1 MLNKKAIAATAAGVE
16 TDGDFNQT
24 VLLLHGDGTNGAQNN
39 TFTDSSTN
47 NFTITRNGNTT
58 QGTFS
63 PFSQTGWSNYFDG
76 NGDYLSLAASS
87 DWAFGTGDFTIEF
100 WINCA
105 NHNSQLLSLVGGTSA
120 GYWQISLFSGDMYFQ
135 SARNSTDVMQRSA
148 TSILDNKWHH
158 VAITRS
164 GTTVRMFFDGA
175 LQGSTATD
183 STNYNISSSQLNIGY
198 SSSYFTGYLSN
209 VRILKGTAQY
219 TSAFTPETS
228 ALTAITNT
236 KLLTCQSN
244 RFKDSSS
251 NAFAITVNGNT
262 SVQAFSPFA
271 PTAAYSAA
279 TNGGSGYFDGSGD
292 YLSLPSSSNL
302 SVGTGDY
309 TIECWFYPTAA
320 QNSGLF
326 QLSTDSSGFTTTAA
340 NQLDIQ
346 IYNGNIYFGNDTGL
360 SKLVTTFTIGMWH
373 HIAVVR
379 NSGTVNIYVNGVSKY
394 SVSDTYNYTGTYFTV
409 GGFYSTGNTFNGYI
423 SGFRLVKGSAVYTS
437 GFTPPTAPPTAIS
450 NTQLLC
456 NFTNAGII
464 DSTAKNV
471 LETVGNAQIST
482 SVKKYGTGSL
492 SFAGNGDSLTLLN
505 TPQTKFGTGA
515 MTIECWIYPTSNP
528 TGGYGTI
535 VADWTTGA
543 SPGPSNFTLYIDNS
557 NLYFQA
563 TNGNFNYYDASS
575 RSLVTSYSKNTWT
588 HIAVTFDGT
597 TLRLFR
603 NGTIEESNTFNGFST
618 NSGSYTN
625 LIKIGGQPS
634 YGFIG
639 YIDDLRITKGVA
651 RYTTNFTA
659 PTKAFPDQ

>member
-16 TDGDFNQT
+16 TDGDFKNT

-63 PFSQTGWSNYFDG
+63 PFSPTGWSNYFDG
-76 NGDYLSLAASS
+76 TGDYLSLAASS

-244 RFKDSSS
+244 RFKDNST
-251 NAFAITVNGNT
+251 NALAITVNGNP

-271 PTAAYSAA
+271 PSDAYDAA
-279 TNGGSGYFDGSGD
+279 THGGSGYFDGSGD
-292 YLSLPSSSNL
+292 YLSLASDSAWAL
-302 SVGTGDY
+302 GTGDFTVSCWVY
-309 TIECWFYPTAA
+309 FNDHSRQQIVGNLTTSSNTTWALYIQDGGLAFSNWSFSPVITYDANAFAMKQWNWIEV
-320 QNSGLF
+320 SR
-326 QLSTDSSGFTTTAA
+326 
-340 NQLDIQ
+340 
-346 IYNGNIYFGNDTGL
+346 
-360 SKLVTTFTIGMWH
+360 V
-373 HIAVVR
+373 
-379 NSGTVNIYVNGVSKY
+379 SGTYYLFINGVEIDNGTASPAQDY
-394 SVSDTYNYTGTYFTV
+394 SSTTGIIIGDDV
-409 GGFYSTGNTFNGYI
+409 NWSLAGPLNGYLCDLRI
-423 SGFRLVKGSAVYTS
+423 VKGSGITS
-437 GFTPPTAPPTAIS
+437 STVPTSPISAIT

-456 NFTNAGII
+456 KFQNAGII

-471 LETVGNAQIST
+471 LETVGNAQIDT
-482 SVKKYGTGSL
+482 GTKKFGTGSL
-492 SFAGNGDSLTLLN
+492 EFDGTADKLEMRHSPL
-505 TPQTKFGTGA
+505 QQFGTGDFA
-515 MTIECWIYPTSNP
+515 IEFWFYMSTFS
-528 TGGYGTI
+528 GTTY
-535 VADWTTGA
+535 VLLDKFDNNDGWQFYTYSDNKLHFYLNNADLLVSTT
-543 SPGPSNFTLYIDNS
+543 
-557 NLYFQA
+557 NLSA
-563 TNGNFNYYDASS
+563 T
-575 RSLVTSYSKNTWT
+575 TWY
-588 HIAVTFDGT
+588 HVAVTRSGT
-597 TLRLFR
+597 TARLFL
-603 NGTIEESNTFNGFST
+603 NGTQEASTTNSTDISPTTNLRIGESVGGVGDFNGF
-618 NSGSYTN
+618 
-625 LIKIGGQPS
+625 
-634 YGFIG
+634 
-639 YIDDLRITKGVA
+639 IDDVRITKGVA
-651 RYTTNFTA
+651 RYTANFTA